1 MRTHYNPKNSPRV
14 IIIQKLYGKFFNED
28 NELDFPKHRFKKFI
42 KDIVLGTIERN
53 ELILDELNF
62 IMPDIDISAP
72 TLKLKCSA
80 KIRSLSKPSE
90 GTLYKKENTFSF
102 IFDNPTE
109 SITRGQACVL
119 YDNERVLGGGI
130 IKQKLN

>member
-1 MRTHYNPKNSPRV
+1 MGIASENPLYVVDILKDTNE
-14 IIIQKLYGKFFNED
+14 IIVGDKEHL
-28 NELDFPKHRFKKFI
+28 
-42 KDIVLGTIERN
+42 LGQS
-53 ELILDELNF
+53 LILDELNF

-72 TLKLKCSA
+72 TLKIKCSA
-80 KIRSLSKPSE
+80 KIRSLSTPSE
-90 GTLYKKENTFSF
+90 GTLYKEKDTFSF